1 MNKKRLNKKKV
12 LLVFIPLIIAGTI
25 IYWFLPSN
33 STKIEEKQPKKTVNN
48 DPQYY
53 QTSLKERYENY
64 QKTNPDLSTEE
75 IITRVNMNLDYPFY
89 EVIIPQNKPLELNT
103 IVNKYYK
110 LDDNFTPDDLIYIN
124 DTYAN
129 TSDPAYKYRKHQ
141 MRKVVYD
148 DFIALKEACK
158 TKGFN
163 LYVVSG
169 YRSTTWQTEIYNHM
183 VNTYSVAKADQ
194 TCSRPGHSEH
204 TTGLACDIALDNYSF
219 EDVIKHPQYQW
230 FLGQL
235 ANYGFIIR
243 YPENKDT
250 LTGYSYES
258 WHLRY
263 LGKDLAK
270 KVALMSQNSEVYF
283 SYTVFETVLLGR
295 YAHMDGIFSSLTKK
309 DRDIVL
315 KCIESVG
322 LLNEKDR
329 LINELSGGQLQRV
342 YLARA
347 FAQDPEI
354 LLLDEPTNHLDLR
367 CQIEI
372 LDYLKSWAK
381 EKNKIVIAVLH
392 DLNLVQNYGDRVL
405 MLNDGVIKG
414 NGNTKEVLN
423 SNDLEEVYGIDIK
436 TFMVRTLEKWK

>member
-1 MNKKRLNKKKV
+1 
-12 LLVFIPLIIAGTI
+12 
-25 IYWFLPSN
+25 
-33 STKIEEKQPKKTVNN
+33 
-48 DPQYY
+48 
-53 QTSLKERYENY
+53 
-64 QKTNPDLSTEE
+64 
-75 IITRVNMNLDYPFY
+75 
-89 EVIIPQNKPLELNT
+89 
-103 IVNKYYK
+103 
-110 LDDNFTPDDLIYIN
+110 
-124 DTYAN
+124 
-129 TSDPAYKYRKHQ
+129 

-270 KVALMSQNSEVYF
+270 KVTASNLTYDEY
-283 SYTVFETVLLGR
+283 
-295 YAHMDGIFSSLTKK
+295 YA
-309 DRDIVL
+309 
-315 KCIESVG
+315 
-322 LLNEKDR
+322 
-329 LINELSGGQLQRV
+329 
-342 YLARA
+342 
-347 FAQDPEI
+347 
-354 LLLDEPTNHLDLR
+354 
-367 CQIEI
+367 
-372 LDYLKSWAK
+372 
-381 EKNKIVIAVLH
+381 
-392 DLNLVQNYGDRVL
+392 QNYA
-405 MLNDGVIKG
+405 K
-414 NGNTKEVLN
+414 
-423 SNDLEEVYGIDIK
+423 
-436 TFMVRTLEKWK
+436 

>member
-1 MNKKRLNKKKV
+1 MGKKEIVAMILAGGQGSRLGVLTKRLAKPAVPFGGKYRIID
-12 LLVFIPLIIAGTI
+12 FPLSNC
-25 IYWFLPSN
+25 SN
-33 STKIEEKQPKKTVNN
+33 SGIYTVGVLT
-48 DPQYY
+48 QY
-53 QTSLKERYENY
+53 
-64 QKTNPDLSTEE
+64 
-75 IITRVNMNLDYPFY
+75 
-89 EVIIPQNKPLELNT
+89 KPLELNT

-270 KVALMSQNSEVYF
+270 KVTASNLTYDEY
-283 SYTVFETVLLGR
+283 
-295 YAHMDGIFSSLTKK
+295 YA
-309 DRDIVL
+309 
-315 KCIESVG
+315 
-322 LLNEKDR
+322 
-329 LINELSGGQLQRV
+329 
-342 YLARA
+342 
-347 FAQDPEI
+347 
-354 LLLDEPTNHLDLR
+354 
-367 CQIEI
+367 
-372 LDYLKSWAK
+372 
-381 EKNKIVIAVLH
+381 
-392 DLNLVQNYGDRVL
+392 QNYA
-405 MLNDGVIKG
+405 K
-414 NGNTKEVLN
+414 
-423 SNDLEEVYGIDIK
+423 
-436 TFMVRTLEKWK
+436 

>member
-33 STKIEEKQPKKTVNN
+33 STKTEEKQPKKTVNN

-75 IITRVNMNLDYPFY
+75 IITRVNMN
-89 EVIIPQNKPLELNT
+89 
-103 IVNKYYK
+103 
-110 LDDNFTPDDLIYIN
+110 LIYIN

-270 KVALMSQNSEVYF
+270 KVTASNLTYDEY
-283 SYTVFETVLLGR
+283 
-295 YAHMDGIFSSLTKK
+295 YA
-309 DRDIVL
+309 
-315 KCIESVG
+315 
-322 LLNEKDR
+322 
-329 LINELSGGQLQRV
+329 
-342 YLARA
+342 
-347 FAQDPEI
+347 
-354 LLLDEPTNHLDLR
+354 
-367 CQIEI
+367 
-372 LDYLKSWAK
+372 
-381 EKNKIVIAVLH
+381 
-392 DLNLVQNYGDRVL
+392 QNYA
-405 MLNDGVIKG
+405 K
-414 NGNTKEVLN
+414 
-423 SNDLEEVYGIDIK
+423 
-436 TFMVRTLEKWK
+436 